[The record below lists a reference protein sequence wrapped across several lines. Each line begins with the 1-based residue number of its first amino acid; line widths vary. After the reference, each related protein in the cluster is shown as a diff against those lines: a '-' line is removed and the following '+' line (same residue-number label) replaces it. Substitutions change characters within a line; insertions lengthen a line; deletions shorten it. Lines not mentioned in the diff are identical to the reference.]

1 MTQRSTPS
9 YLLAAMHGLL
19 GIGAVAGGLM
29 LMIDPSGK
37 MLNIPASLLEKS
49 PFTHFLIPGMI
60 LFLMLGVLPLL
71 ICAALLRRWYCALGV
86 KLNLYPERCWAWT
99 FSLYIGYALL
109 IWIFVQVY
117 WMQQVSPIHLF
128 YFAWGLGIQI
138 VTLLPETQRRYTL

>member
-1 MTQRSTPS
+1 MTRRTTPS
-9 YLLAAMHGLL
+9 YLLAAMHGLI

-71 ICAALLRRWYCALGV
+71 ICLCSLTSLVYLVSSGEGV
-86 KLNLYPERCWAWT
+86 L
-99 FSLYIGYALL
+99 
-109 IWIFVQVY
+109 
-117 WMQQVSPIHLF
+117 
-128 YFAWGLGIQI
+128 
-138 VTLLPETQRRYTL
+138 